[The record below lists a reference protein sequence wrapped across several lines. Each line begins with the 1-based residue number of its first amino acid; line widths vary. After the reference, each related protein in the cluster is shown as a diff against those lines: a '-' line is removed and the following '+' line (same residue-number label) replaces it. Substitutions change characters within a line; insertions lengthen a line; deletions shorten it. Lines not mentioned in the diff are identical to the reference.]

1 MDVKYNLTAI
11 EKKANTD
18 YLTGIYNRNYLECTT
33 NDWLQE
39 ASLKNEYIIF
49 LLLDIDILNTLMI
62 NMVIFL
68 AMKSLY
74 RLVRAAPRIVGEN
87 EMIGRYGGDNLS

>member
-33 NDWLQE
+33 NNWLQE
-39 ASLKNEYIIF
+39 ASLKNENIIC
-49 LLLDIDILNTLMI
+49 LLFHIDN
-62 NMVIFL
+62 F
-68 AMKSLY
+68 
-74 RLVRAAPRIVGEN
+74 
-87 EMIGRYGGDNLS
+87 